1 MNDDRKREMALFRLA
16 VLGDLVHTELRR
28 GEVRRALESKAEQ
41 RWVFP
46 DGKTRKL
53 AAKTI
58 QSWLY
63 AYRAR
68 GFDGLLPGERKDKGV
83 CRSIAVELQAL
94 ILDMK
99 REDPGRSSPLILRE
113 LESSGSVRKGEI
125 SVSAINRLLARNGL
139 SGPQMKVARV
149 ARHRFVAA
157 ACGELWQGDACHGPK
172 LFDPAQ
178 GRDVRVKIFGLI
190 DDKSRLVTYL
200 RASFHERQEDF
211 LRVLFESVR
220 RRGIPRSIILDNH
233 GSFTGS
239 DTKVTCAQLGIRLA
253 YARPYDGASKG
264 KIERFWRTLRAHVLD
279 RLDMSAVRTLDD
291 LNLRLMAWV
300 DGDYNVRPHGGING
314 RTPLSVFSECSLE
327 VRFVSDHTELE
338 RHFVAHID
346 RAVRNDATC
355 SVGGRV
361 YEVPQHLR
369 SRKATLH
376 YEVLRP
382 DSLWLEEGG
391 VRVPVREVDAVAN
404 SRRARVIKAD
414 PSPTPSPKPTGR
426 NADLPWAHRTPQ
438 IARNARGCPTWRR
451 GNDGSS
457 PPSRRPMLSEWCER
471 SATLLRLPE
480 IST

>member
-1 MNDDRKREMALFRLA
+1 MNDNRKRDAALFRLA
-16 VLGDLVHTELRR
+16 VLGDLIHTELRR
-28 GEVRRALESKAEQ
+28 GTLRRALDDKAEQ
-41 RWVFP
+41 MWVFP

-58 QSWLY
+58 QAWLH

-68 GFDGLLPGERKDKGV
+68 GFEGLFTGERKDKGF
-83 CRSIAVELQAL
+83 CRSIPPQIQSL

-99 REDPGRSSPLILRE
+99 REDPGRSTPLILRE
-113 LESSGSVRKGEI
+113 LENAGTAQKGEF
-125 SVSAINRLLARNGL
+125 SESAVNRLLARHGL
-139 SGPQMKVARV
+139 SGPRMKLATV

-172 LFDPAQ
+172 LFDTAQ

-200 RASFHERQEDF
+200 RATFHERQEDF

-220 RRGIPRSIILDNH
+220 RRGIPRCIILDNH

-239 DTKVTCAQLGIRLA
+239 DTKVTCAQLGVRLA

-279 RLDMSAVRTLDD
+279 RLDMGAVRTLDD

-300 DGDYNVRPHGGING
+300 DGDYNVRPHSGING
-314 RTPLSVFSECSLE
+314 RTPLSVFSEGSGE
-327 VRFVSDHTELE
+327 VRFVDEHTELE
-338 RHFVAHID
+338 RHFVAHTD

-369 SRKATLH
+369 GRKVTLH

-382 DSLWLEEGG
+382 DDLWLEEGG
-391 VRVPVREVDAVAN
+391 VRVPVREVDAVGN
-404 SRRARVIKAD
+404 SRRARVVKVD
-414 PSPTPSPKPTGR
+414 RSPVSSPKPTGR
-426 NADLPWAHRTPQ
+426 NAVEGTLSRLLHPPVEENGDEEQGGAACAH
-438 IARNARGCPTWRR
+438 
-451 GNDGSS
+451 
-457 PPSRRPMLSEWCER
+457 
-471 SATLLRLPE
+471 
-480 IST
+480 